1 MSSDAVAPR
10 DGAPILPAM
19 ANAAMIG
26 IWNDANAKR
35 WIRLRGALT
44 AMVAPFG
51 EAALERLDPR
61 AGERALDVGCG
72 CGETTSLLAQR
83 TGDALGVDVSQPLID
98 VARSEAVP
106 GARYL
111 VADAQTHRFEQ
122 EFDLVFSRFGV
133 MFFDDPAAA
142 FGNLHA
148 ALRPGGRLCAAVW
161 GPFDENTWA
170 SVPLEVVRR
179 HFPGPDRPS
188 SGPGPFGLS
197 DADRLARLLA
207 GAGFAGVSVAPL
219 ALSRRTE
226 PSLLLQSGPVAGV
239 LREAG
244 EAGERLGPTL
254 EAEVAA
260 ALPDGVRCVG
270 LIVSALRP

>member
-1 MSSDAVAPR
+1 
-10 DGAPILPAM
+10 M
-19 ANAAMIG
+19 ANAAMIE
-26 IWNDANAKR
+26 IWNQGNASR
-35 WIRLRGALT
+35 WLELRPALT

-72 CGETTSLLAQR
+72 CGETTSSLAQR
-83 TGDALGVDVSQPLID
+83 TGDALGVDISQPFIE

-133 MFFDDPAAA
+133 MFFDGPAAA
-142 FGNLHA
+142 FANLHA
-148 ALRPGGRLCAAVW
+148 ALRKGGRLCAAVW
-161 GPFDENTWA
+161 GPFDENPWA
-170 SVPLEVVRR
+170 SVPLRVVRR
-179 HFPGPDRPS
+179 HFPGPDRPA

-197 DADRLARLLA
+197 DPDRLVRLLS
-207 GAGFAGVSVAPL
+207 GAGFAEVSVVPL
-219 ALSRRTE
+219 PLPLRTE
-226 PSLLLQSGPVAGV
+226 ASLLLRSGVVAGV
-239 LREAG
+239 LRDAG
-244 EAGERLGPTL
+244 EAGERLRPTL

-260 ALPDGVRCVG
+260 ALQGGVRSVG
-270 LIVSALRP
+270 LIASAVRP

>member
-1 MSSDAVAPR
+1 
-10 DGAPILPAM
+10 
-19 ANAAMIG
+19 MIG
-26 IWNDANAKR
+26 IWNDANAIR
-35 WIRLRGALT
+35 WLKLRGALT

-83 TGDALGVDVSQPLID
+83 TGDALGVDVSQPFID

-111 VADAQTHRFEQ
+111 VADAQTHRFEGK
-122 EFDLVFSRFGV
+122 FDLVFSRFGV

-142 FGNLHA
+142 FANLHA
-148 ALRPGGRLCAAVW
+148 ALQKGGRLCAAVW

-170 SVPLEVVRR
+170 SVPLRVVRR
-179 HFPGPDRPS
+179 HFPGPDRPA

-197 DADRLARLLA
+197 DPDRLVRLLA
-207 GAGFAGVSVAPL
+207 GTGFTGVSVVPLPL
-219 ALSRRTE
+219 AGRAE
-226 PSLLLQSGPVAGV
+226 PPLLLQWGLVAGA

-244 EAGERLGPTL
+244 EAGERLRPTL

-260 ALPDGVRCVG
+260 ALQGGVHSVG
-270 LIVSALRP
+270 LIVSAVRP

>member
-1 MSSDAVAPR
+1 
-10 DGAPILPAM
+10 M
-19 ANAAMIG
+19 ANDAMIG

-35 WIRLRGALT
+35 WLKLRGALT

-51 EAALERLDPR
+51 EAALERLAPR
-61 AGERALDVGCG
+61 TGEKALDVGCG
-72 CGETTSLLAQR
+72 CGETTALLAQR
-83 TGDALGVDVSQPLID
+83 TGDALGVDVSQPFID
-98 VARSEAVP
+98 VARSEALP

-111 VADAQTHRFEQ
+111 VADAQTHRFE
-122 EFDLVFSRFGV
+122 EKFDLVYSRFGI

-142 FGNLHA
+142 FANLHA

-170 SVPLEVVRR
+170 SVPLRVVRR
-179 HFPGPDRPS
+179 HFPGPDRPA

-197 DADRLARLLA
+197 DPDRLARLLT
-207 GAGFAGVSVAPL
+207 GAGFTGVSVVPL

-226 PSLLLQSGPVAGV
+226 PAVLVQSGPVAGV

-244 EAGERLGPTL
+244 EAGERLGPTI

-260 ALPDGVRCVG
+260 ALQEGVRGVG
-270 LIVSALRP
+270 LIVSAVRP